1 MVKSVHHRG
10 ERMTVCERI
19 IIEVKEMKGYDIEE
33 IDLENYT
40 KDRITQQ
47 REKIL
52 RDRRVK

>member
-1 MVKSVHHRG
+1 
-10 ERMTVCERI
+10 MTVVERI

-33 IDLENYT
+33 IDLKNYT

-47 REKIL
+47 CEKIL